1 MSKRRKNSLKD
12 YRSKRKGRRSNADSA
27 AGEKLG
33 KTIIGVV
40 IAGMLLAG
48 IGFVALAAYRSAVN
62 SSFFTLKSVRVVG
75 TERASEDDIR
85 RIVLASAERSG
96 VWESDI
102 AGIRQNI
109 EKLPFVKSA
118 SVSRELPSTIRIDV
132 AERIPVAIVRLNNSD
147 QLVDETGMI
156 LAPANKAEPG
166 LPFAMKGW
174 DTSKSANAL
183 DDNLERIKLY
193 RKMVEDWQSFGLAS
207 RVKEVNLS
215 SLREPNAVIEDSGRS
230 INVFLAKDNLAK
242 SLKAALEAV
251 AGKGDRVQ
259 AVNAAGISPILEY
272 LNN

>member
-1 MSKRRKNSLKD
+1 MSKRRKSTLKD
-12 YRSKRKGRRSNADSA
+12 NRSKRKGRRSNAESA
-27 AGEKLG
+27 ASEKLG

-40 IAGMLLAG
+40 IAGVLLAG

-62 SSFFTLKSVRVVG
+62 SSFFTLRSVRVVG

-132 AERIPVAIVRLNNSD
+132 VERIPVAIVRLNNSD

-156 LAPANKAEPG
+156 LAPATKAEPG
-166 LPFAMKGW
+166 LPFAMRGW

-183 DDNLERIKLY
+183 DDNLARIKLY

-230 INVFLAKDNLAK
+230 INVFLAKDDLAK

>member
-1 MSKRRKNSLKD
+1 MSKRRKSTLKD
-12 YRSKRKGRRSNADSA
+12 NRSKRKGRRPNADSA
-27 AGEKLG
+27 ASEKIG

-40 IAGMLLAG
+40 IAGLLLVG
-48 IGFVALAAYRSAVN
+48 IGFVAFTAYRSAVN
-62 SSFFTLKSVRVVG
+62 SSFFTLRSVRVVG

-156 LAPANKAEPG
+156 LAPATKAEPG